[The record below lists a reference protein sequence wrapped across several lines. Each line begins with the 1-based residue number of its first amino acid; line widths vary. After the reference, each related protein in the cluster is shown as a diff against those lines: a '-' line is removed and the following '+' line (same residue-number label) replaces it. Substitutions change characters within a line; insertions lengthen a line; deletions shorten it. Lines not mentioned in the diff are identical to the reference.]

1 MYHFEDDFLL
11 MWSWRCPCCCGPP
24 EIMDNGKIKS
34 LPITLSPQHL
44 FADHEVENCHSQ
56 GVLQKCLLCDDPPQK
71 HHKVGYSVHA
81 QIMTRNNFRTHVY
94 VYAAVPCIAKCT
106 SFLHRNHSEL
116 HDCDCKEDGN
126 VNLAGVLYTDNKYKT
141 TITQTN
147 NDPFTATYAN
157 KLHTCGCR
165 DKQKWWTNI
174 PVSVC
179 GGIFGML

>member
-1 MYHFEDDFLL
+1 
-11 MWSWRCPCCCGPP
+11 
-24 EIMDNGKIKS
+24 MDNGKIKS

-81 QIMTRNNFRTHVY
+81 QIMTRNNFRTY

-126 VNLAGVLYTDNKYKT
+126 VNLVVCTDNKYK
-141 TITQTN
+141 QTMTPSQRHMLTN
-147 NDPFTATYAN
+147 YTRVDAATN
-157 KLHTCGCR
+157 KS
-165 DKQKWWTNI
+165 DE
-174 PVSVC
+174 
-179 GGIFGML
+179 